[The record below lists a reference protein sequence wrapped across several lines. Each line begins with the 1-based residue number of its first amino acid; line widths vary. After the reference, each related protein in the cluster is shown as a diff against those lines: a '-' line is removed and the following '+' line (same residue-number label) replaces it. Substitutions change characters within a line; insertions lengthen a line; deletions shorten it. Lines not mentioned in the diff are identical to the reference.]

1 MSTPT
6 YTSASPPPVAA
17 GPSVPAPVVN
27 LSRHSLL
34 HRLECY
40 YSLVSPATIAN
51 TTQWKS
57 NFELIYSKYGGSVE
71 GESKLAN
78 KLKKKYGHRV
88 LLLTAVAADAATTE
102 TNKSSRERGERSYH
116 PHSDT
121 TTSSSTST
129 QQQCHDESY
138 YEINQER
145 QNSHIV
151 DFTSP
156 NFDPIYIYM

>member
-1 MSTPT
+1 MATP
-6 YTSASPPPVAA
+6 PPPVAA
-17 GPSVPAPVVN
+17 GPAPVVN

-71 GESKLAN
+71 GETKLAN
-78 KLKKKYGHRV
+78 KLMKKYGHRV
-88 LLLTAVAADAATTE
+88 LLLTAVAADEAATE
-102 TNKSSRERGERSYH
+102 TNKSSRVGKRSRH
-116 PHSDT
+116 PHS

-138 YEINQER
+138 YEINSNQQR
-145 QNSHIV
+145 QK
-151 DFTSP
+151 
-156 NFDPIYIYM
+156 

>member
-6 YTSASPPPVAA
+6 YTSAPPPPVAA

-88 LLLTAVAADAATTE
+88 LLLTAAVAVDAAATE
-102 TNKSSRERGERSYH
+102 TNKSSRVGERSYH
-116 PHSDT
+116 PHRNA
-121 TTSSSTST
+121 TTSSSTFT
-129 QQQCHDESY
+129 QQQCHDESF
-138 YEINQER
+138 YEIDQER